1 MYVAGFARDE
11 RESITDLQTRYPSL
25 IMDDFLEPRPLP
37 DGGVEL
43 SVDPKRFRDIFC
55 PDAPALSSP
64 DVVADVIR
72 EA

>member
-1 MYVAGFARDE
+1 
-11 RESITDLQTRYPSL
+11 
-25 IMDDFLEPRPLP
+25 MDNFFEPRPLP

-55 PDAPALSSP
+55 PGVPADAAVTEVEADSHFVMLSSP

-72 EA
+72 EAVTASAASMVA